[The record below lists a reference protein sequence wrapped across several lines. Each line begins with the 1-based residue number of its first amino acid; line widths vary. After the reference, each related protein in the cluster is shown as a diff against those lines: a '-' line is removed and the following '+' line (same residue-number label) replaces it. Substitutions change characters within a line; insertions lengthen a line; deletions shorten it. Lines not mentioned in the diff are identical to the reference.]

1 MVKMN
6 KKMRYFHEVWPE
18 EERILKLGLEESK
31 RAKAERQS
39 KTKKKSNDK
48 ELRSKQK

>member
-1 MVKMN
+1 MS
-6 KKMRYFHEVWPE
+6 KKIKKYFHEVWPE

-31 RAKAERQS
+31 RAKSERQS

-48 ELRSKQK
+48 ELQPKQR